1 MDQKQI
7 FKQMVEFNQATFNSS
22 FNAMMM
28 MQDQLE
34 RVAVTALDQAA
45 WMPAEGREAIDNW
58 VQTCKSG
65 QENFK
70 KYMDESFKKVEAYF
84 AG

>member
-22 FNAMMM
+22 YNAMVM

-34 RVAVTALDQAA
+34 RVASTTLSQAA
-45 WMPAEGREAIDNW
+45 WLPAEGREAIDNW
-58 VQTCKSG
+58 VQSYKTG
-65 QENFK
+65 QDNFK
-70 KYMDESFKKVEAYF
+70 NYMDETFKKVEEYF